1 MISYTKITL
10 ILILFSIKSNV
21 FIELLV
27 EVEAEIL
34 HEGIAHF
41 WRDIKME
48 QFVIIVV

>member
-10 ILILFSIKSNV
+10 IGILFSIKSHV
-21 FIELLV
+21 FIEWLV

-34 HEGIAHF
+34 HGGITHL

-48 QFVIIVV
+48 QFVINVV